1 MSRSRRMRSARSPPR
16 VAVSCA
22 ATRAG
27 SATCRGSA
35 EIVYARWPIAR
46 PRPSLERIAPRGAG
60 SSTATLC
67 CILAF
72 WASLGASTVLIHV
85 ARTASNAK
93 TPIAPAASSW
103 TLPRLPPAGT
113 RPPPARRRRR
123 RSGPRAGR
131 VEIGDLVGRRE
142 PHSEGGR
149 AIDHLGVHALLA
161 GLQRGELLL
170 DARLAARHV
179 ALLLGQ
185 PQLGGVHPD
194 DAAEEDR
201 DHGDQQEPEA
211 CAGTAPAAGPGE
223 RGTARAR
230 AGDGSA
236 GRRRS
241 RRGARRRCHPATRT
255 SARRRAEWDRGLRSS
270 STR

>member
-27 SATCRGSA
+27 SATWRGSA
-35 EIVYARWPIAR
+35 EIVYARWPMAR

-60 SSTATLC
+60 SSNATLC
-67 CILAF
+67 CIFAF

-85 ARTASNAK
+85 ARNASSAK
-93 TPIAPAASSW
+93 TPVAPAASSW
-103 TLPRLPPAGT
+103 TLLRLPPAGT
-113 RPPPARRRRR
+113 RPPPARRRRRR

-131 VEIGDLVGRRE
+131 VEIGDLVGGRE
-142 PHSEGGR
+142 PHSESRR

-179 ALLLGQ
+179 VLLLGQ

-194 DAAEEDR
+194 DAAEQDR
-201 DHGDQQEPEA
+201 DHRD
-211 CAGTAPAAGPGE
+211 
-223 RGTARAR
+223 
-230 AGDGSA
+230 
-236 GRRRS
+236 
-241 RRGARRRCHPATRT
+241 
-255 SARRRAEWDRGLRSS
+255 
-270 STR
+270 